1 MLASNPNFNFA
12 KELEEA
18 PGWIR
23 DVVQSHES
31 LPWRRR
37 SFERK
42 GVLDQLLVIAG
53 FPTHWKEGDEEKRVT
68 SEEAAGAAIPQETPP
83 PPVLELGRVVRR
95 TGTWGGE

>member
-1 MLASNPNFNFA
+1 M
-12 KELEEA
+12 
-18 PGWIR
+18 
-23 DVVQSHES
+23 VQSHES

-53 FPTHWKEGDEEKRVT
+53 FPTQWKEEDEEKRVS
-68 SEEAAGAAIPQETPP
+68 SEEAAGAAGPPETPP

-95 TGTWGGE
+95 TNLGR